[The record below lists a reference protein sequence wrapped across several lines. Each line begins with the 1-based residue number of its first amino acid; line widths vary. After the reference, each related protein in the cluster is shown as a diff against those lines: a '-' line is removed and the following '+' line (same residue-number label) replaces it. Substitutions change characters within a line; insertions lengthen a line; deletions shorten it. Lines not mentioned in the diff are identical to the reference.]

1 MAVIRPLKL
10 SASGDLI
17 EMSSGEVQL
26 LINEAIRLYGTAP
39 GIELLYDQ
47 GPDDGTGFQQKLGA
61 IVENRLQASP
71 LATGNSPWPTPA
83 ASTYVATSYDAML
96 LNMTWRTAFPY
107 KNRAG
112 SSYANQSYP
121 IYYRSDGIVQAA
133 SWVDIKD
140 TIIAPALTSL
150 ASSAITPAAAAG
162 TYFVSTNTSETDA
175 TLVSPNPIAKDTQAD
190 IAAFATGSLP
200 ETQDQPD
207 NSQTVDYYL
216 HRVNAPAEVPFTV
229 PAVTLDPEHSINTM
243 SRSVYQD
250 MILHLMQYFAVWGTS
265 YNLALRYQTGTL
277 AYFTS
282 IGYNTKGS
290 GITDTYT
297 TSYVQR
303 YEQPNSSTYYSQNV
317 PTGTPSVQTTKY
329 LGVGLS

>member
-175 TLVSPNPIAKDTQAD
+175 TLVSSNPIGKDTQAD

-200 ETQDQPD
+200 ETQDQPE
-207 NSQTVDYYL
+207 NSLTIDYYL
-216 HRVNAPAEVPFTV
+216 HRVNAPAEVPIIV
-229 PAVTLDPEHSINTM
+229 PAVLTKPGPSIATM
-243 SRSVYQD
+243 RKSVYQE
-250 MILHLMQYFAVWGTS
+250 MILHLMQYWTAHGS
-265 YNLALRYQTGTL
+265 GYGLALRYQV
-277 AYFTS
+277 ATS
-282 IGYNTKGS
+282 SFLNSSGYVTRGS
-290 GITDTYT
+290 GMTDTYT
-297 TSYVQR
+297 TSFVQR

-317 PTGTPSVQTTKY
+317 PTGSPAVGSTVF
-329 LGVGLS
+329 LGVGLT

>member
-26 LINEAIRLYGTAP
+26 LINDAIRLYGTAP
-39 GIELLYDQ
+39 GIELSYDQ
-47 GPDDGTGFQQKLGA
+47 GSDDGSGFQYKLAA
-61 IVENRLQASP
+61 ITENRLQASP
-71 LATGNSPWPTPA
+71 LASGSSPWPTPA
-83 ASTYVATSYDAML
+83 ASTYVTTSYDSML
-96 LNMTWRTAFPY
+96 LNMTWRTPFPY
-107 KNRAG
+107 KDRAG
-112 SSYANQSYP
+112 SSYVNQSYP
-121 IYYRSDGIVQAA
+121 IYYHADGIVKAA

-190 IAAFATGSLP
+190 IADFATGSLP

-207 NSQTVDYYL
+207 NSLTVDYYL
-216 HRVNAPAEVPFTV
+216 HRVNVPAEVPFIV

-250 MILHLMQYFAVWGTS
+250 MILHLMQWFAVWGAS

-277 AYFTS
+277 AYLTS

-290 GITDTYT
+290 GMTDTYT
-297 TSYVQR
+297 STYTQR

-317 PTGTPSVQTTKY
+317 PSGTPSVQTINY
-329 LGVGLS
+329 LGVGLA